1 MPAGGYGLTL
11 LLHSLGA
18 NYNQFLDSK
27 NQSQFGERGP
37 GSIVITAEGRGP
49 DGWYYD
55 YAGADIFEM
64 WADVAARYQLDPE
77 WTAIAGYSMGGYA
90 HLQVRDPVPR
100 PVRQGSA
107 DGGPARPG
115 DLGAAGRPA
124 AGRSAVEH
132 EPHARRRCATSRS

>member
-1 MPAGGYGLTL
+1 MTL

-18 NYNQFLDSK
+18 NYNQFADSN

-49 DGWYYD
+49 DAWYYD
-55 YAGADIFEM
+55 HGGADVFEM
-64 WADVAARYQLDPE
+64 WADVAARYQLDPD

-90 HLQVRDPVPR
+90 TYKFSTQFPDLFAKAQPTV
-100 PVRQGSA
+100 
-107 DGGPARPG
+107 GPPG
-115 DLGAAGRPA
+115 LGHLGAAGRPA

-132 EPHARRRCATSRS
+132 EPHARRRCGTSPS